1 MINWL
6 IELFTP
12 IPNDWELIEVD
23 HAYWNTTVRTD
34 FGTHQEKNTAIYEIF
49 YSKSKNEYKL
59 VLSGSKPREHSWY
72 KYMVARLNELK
83 NGNK

>member
-1 MINWL
+1 MISWL

-12 IPNDWELIEVD
+12 TPNDWELIEVD

-49 YSKSKNEYKL
+49 IISEPTILFPTFESLSIYLEYTKKGL
-59 VLSGSKPREHSWY
+59 VSQALI
-72 KYMVARLNELK
+72 
-83 NGNK
+83 